1 MKLLSAI
8 VLASAV
14 AVSGAAIAKPAK
26 ISNPTVA
33 KKSVT
38 YRCQQGKHVTVTY
51 GFNKQ
56 GLTTSASAVVDG
68 KRRFMPIDL
77 DRSDNADTY
86 YGKEGGYVL
95 STAYMD
101 KKTYRKQPIMITAS
115 DDEIVLKDCSP
126 R

>member
-33 KKSVT
+33 KKS
-38 YRCQQGKHVTVTY
+38 VTY

-101 KKTYRKQPIMITAS
+101 KKTYRKQPIMITAP

>member
-1 MKLLSAI
+1 MKLTTAALFAA
-8 VLASAV
+8 LAASAAV
-14 AVSGAAIAKPAK
+14 ATAAPNR

-33 KKSVT
+33 KKTVSYV
-38 YRCQQGKHVTVTY
+38 CQQGKRLDVTY

-56 GLTTSASAVVDG
+56 GLTTYAAAKVNG
-68 KRRFMPIDL
+68 KRITLPIDL
-77 DRSDNADTY
+77 NRSDNTDTY

-101 KKTYRKQPIMITAS
+101 KKTYRKQPIMITAP

>member
-1 MKLLSAI
+1 
-8 VLASAV
+8 
-14 AVSGAAIAKPAK
+14 
-26 ISNPTVA
+26 
-33 KKSVT
+33 
-38 YRCQQGKHVTVTY
+38 
-51 GFNKQ
+51 
-56 GLTTSASAVVDG
+56 
-68 KRRFMPIDL
+68 MPIDL

-101 KKTYRKQPIMITAS
+101 KKTYRKQPIMITAP